1 MKTLLLYWTYTG
13 NTDTVAKTIYNTVKE
28 QNYPCDLFKIG
39 SELEVDW
46 FNYNLV
52 FAGSPVYRFLPP
64 ENVMKYLQDK
74 SYHYYEKGH
83 MKPCSPKLK
92 GKLGLWP
99 SAFMLVLI
107 PAFMRQSRQ

>member
-64 ENVMKYLQDK
+64 ENVMKYL
-74 SYHYYEKGH
+74 
-83 MKPCSPKLK
+83 
-92 GKLGLWP
+92 
-99 SAFMLVLI
+99 
-107 PAFMRQSRQ
+107 